1 MYRKALY
8 HLVILTVL
16 TVGIFTTGCKK
27 DPKPAPEPAPP
38 VVVTAADLS
47 KDTLYYLFKDEYLFT
62 DLIPAY
68 DVLKPRTFANNDS
81 LFAKLTRF
89 ATAPKDRYSFIDKGG
104 VIASQIGQGVSQG
117 DFGIEI
123 FYPNSANLSDLRV
136 KSVTKGS
143 PAYTLGIHKGWQITS
158 INGNTSIAY
167 DGSDVGGNSA
177 NINRVVNAVY
187 YSSSTAF
194 IFKKPDGTSVTK
206 TIAAATYSID
216 PVTFDS
222 VYTFG
227 ARKVGYL
234 VFSSFIDI
242 SKIKTKLDT
251 KFANFA
257 TQGVTDLVIDLRYN
271 GGGSVGTAEYMSN
284 LIAPNTVGTDS
295 TKTMYTYDFNSLV
308 KSGTYSALTKGYKLP
323 PPDQAYSYADLFD
336 SFNYYK
342 TTNFKKK
349 GTVNVQNVVFIVTKS
364 TASASELLINNLKP
378 YMNVTLIGKTTY
390 GKPVGFIGIPVGG
403 YDMYAISFRTINAN
417 GQADYYNGMI
427 PAVDLY
433 EDYTHDFGQLDE
445 VYLNQALIKLG
456 VKSLPILKAQSAS
469 IGTLDN
475 GKLDKSFK
483 GMIDYRIKKIK

>member
-1 MYRKALY
+1 MYRKTLY
-8 HLVILTVL
+8 QLLILTVL
-16 TVGIFTTGCKK
+16 MVGIFTTGCKK
-27 DPKPAPEPAPP
+27 NNPGPAP
-38 VVVTAADLS
+38 VTAKDLS
-47 KDTLYYLFKDEYLFT
+47 KDTLYYLFKDEYLFS

-81 LFAKLTRF
+81 LFAKLTRY
-89 ATAPKDRYSFIDKGG
+89 ATVPKDRYSFIDKGG
-104 VIASQIGQGVSQG
+104 AIASLIGQGVSQG

-136 KSVTKGS
+136 KDVTKGS
-143 PAYTLGIHKGWQITS
+143 PAYTAGIRKGWQITT
-158 INGNTSIAY
+158 INGSTNIAY
-167 DGSDVGGNSA
+167 DGSDVGGSSV
-177 NINRVVNAVY
+177 NINMVVNAVY
-187 YSSSTAF
+187 YSNTTTF
-194 IFKKPDGTSVTK
+194 IFKKPDATTITK
-206 TIAAATYSID
+206 ILNAGVYNID
-216 PVTFDS
+216 PVPFDS

-242 SKIKTKLDT
+242 SKIKTELDT

-257 TQGVTDLVIDLRYN
+257 AQGVTDLVIDLRYN
-271 GGGSVGTAEYMSN
+271 GGGSVGTSEYMAD

-295 TKTMYTYDFNSLV
+295 TKTMYTYDFNNIV
-308 KSGTYSALTKGYKLP
+308 KTSTYSALTKAYKLP
-323 PPDQAYSYADLFD
+323 PPDQAYSYGDLFD
-336 SFNYYK
+336 SFNYFK

-349 GTVNVQNVVFIVTKS
+349 GSVNVQNVVFIVTKS

-417 GQADYYNGMI
+417 GQGDYYNGMI

-433 EDYTHDFGQLDE
+433 EDYAHDWGQLTE
-445 VYLNQALIKLG
+445 VYLNQALMTLG

-469 IGTLDN
+469 L
-475 GKLDKSFK
+475 GKLDNTRLDKGFK
-483 GMIDYRIKKIK
+483 GMIETRIRKIK

>member
-1 MYRKALY
+1 M
-8 HLVILTVL
+8 
-16 TVGIFTTGCKK
+16 VGIFTTGCKK
-27 DPKPAPEPAPP
+27 DPKP
-38 VVVTAADLS
+38 VTQQTSPQGGTQADLS

-81 LFAKLTRF
+81 LFAKLTRY

-104 VIASQIGQGVSQG
+104 AVASLIGQGVSQG

-123 FYPNSANLSDLRV
+123 FYPNSANLSELRV

-143 PAYTLGIHKGWQITS
+143 PAYTAGIHKGWQITT
-158 INGNTSIAY
+158 INGSTNIAY
-167 DGSDVGGNSA
+167 DGSDVGGNST
-177 NINRVVNAVY
+177 NINMVVNGVY
-187 YSSSTAF
+187 YSNTTTF
-194 IFKKPDGTSVTK
+194 VFKKPDASTVTK
-206 TIAAATYSID
+206 TLNAGVYSID
-216 PVTFDS
+216 PVPFDS

-242 SKIKTKLDT
+242 SNIKTELDT

-257 TQGVTDLVIDLRYN
+257 AKGVTDLVIDLRYN
-271 GGGSVGTAEYMSN
+271 GGGSVSTSEYMAN

-295 TKTMYTYDFNSLV
+295 TKTMYTYDFNSIV
-308 KSGTYSALTKGYKLP
+308 KASSYSTLTKAYKLP
-323 PPDQAYSYADLFD
+323 PPDQKYSYGDLFD

-342 TTNFKKK
+342 TTSFKKK
-349 GTVNVQNVVFIVTKS
+349 GSVNVPNVVFIVTKS

-417 GQADYYNGMI
+417 GQGDYYNGMI

-433 EDYTHDFGQLDE
+433 EDYAHDWGQLTE
-445 VYLNQALIKLG
+445 VYLNQAFMTLG

-475 GKLDKSFK
+475 TRLDKGFK
-483 GMIDYRIKKIK
+483 GMIETRFRKLK